1 MLQNPRS
8 LGVYMNTSISNRRRI
23 RRRTRNKMTR
33 YADPKNPEESTK
45 VSQNEVEEVF
55 SEVPSL
61 SR

>member
-1 MLQNPRS
+1 
-8 LGVYMNTSISNRRRI
+8 MNTSISNRRRI

>member
-1 MLQNPRS
+1 
-8 LGVYMNTSISNRRRI
+8 
-23 RRRTRNKMTR
+23 MTR